1 MGRLDGA
8 GQGSCWS
15 TGHGDTGA
23 SCGWAGHEHPH
34 CSSCTWC
41 PWHGEDLCWVFA
53 ALQEAALST
62 AAPGAVFRPPRADSP
77 DAVCALLS
85 FLRLC
90 HTKAPA
96 LEFRRLEVSGHKA
109 KLQAGAQRSR
119 YSEQPGAQKQAAF
132 CFSAGSDQNNKYY
145 LGTKPRAK

>member
-1 MGRLDGA
+1 M
-8 GQGSCWS
+8 
-15 TGHGDTGA
+15 
-23 SCGWAGHEHPH
+23 
-34 CSSCTWC
+34 
-41 PWHGEDLCWVFA
+41 FA

-109 KLQAGAQRSR
+109 KLQAGTQRSDILNSQG
-119 YSEQPGAQKQAAF
+119 SE
-132 CFSAGSDQNNKYY
+132 AGCI
-145 LGTKPRAK
+145 LLFGWF